1 MAEGSALVRALADCS
16 LFAGL
21 DEATLAACARVAREQ
36 SLTPGQE
43 LFQRGDP
50 GDRLYVV
57 ARGRLRIAVNSSEGR
72 ELSVRFAGP
81 GDVLGE
87 IAVVDGG
94 ARTADVTAVNAVQ
107 VIGIAAADF
116 NRLWAEHPALARSV
130 MRSLCER
137 VRDTTEQLE
146 TIALYPV
153 EIRLARFLLLSIG
166 DERPEPGKRLP
177 VELGLSQGEL
187 AQLLGAS
194 RPKVNVAFGKLEQ
207 AGALRRTQDRIFCDP
222 TSWSRSPPAPRA
234 EPRGT

>member
-1 MAEGSALVRALADCS
+1 MAEASALVRALADCS

-21 DEATLAACARVAREQ
+21 DEATLLACARVAREQ

-81 GDVLGE
+81 GAMLGE
-87 IAVVDGG
+87 IAVIDGG

-116 NRLWAEHPALARSV
+116 NRLWAEHPALARAV

-153 EIRLARFLLLSIG
+153 EIRLARFLLVSIG
-166 DERPEPGKRLP
+166 DQRPEPGKRLP

-222 TSWSRSPPAPRA
+222 DMLEQIASGD
-234 EPRGT
+234 EG